1 MGSAA
6 VPRPM
11 AEAVSHGHR
20 PGLCLWPSAASGIR
34 ALRSVL
40 WGDVWRA
47 CTLLVLKPQPRE
59 DAARHD
65 AGWTPLPCR
74 ACVPTNGAPPS
85 QPTGMIRSGDLH
97 SLPPSAAEEATPA
110 LTVKTETIQWCG
122 CFGKQ
127 CGSSSGG
134 QTAGI
139 GPVTPPLAHTQ
150 EKRKRVPATSRQR
163 CLQSPKSTPPSVP
176 RLTSREARRGPST
189 QDVLLGRDEEGGA
202 DGAARSDPGHAA
214 PGEGSRT
221 PRPQRG
227 SMCVKRPELQIHRN
241 RKQRSVCRG
250 LAGTG
255 ALGRL

>member
-1 MGSAA
+1 M
-6 VPRPM
+6 VT
-11 AEAVSHGHR
+11 
-20 PGLCLWPSAASGIR
+20 GLACVCGTSAASGIR

-74 ACVPTNGAPPS
+74 ACVPTNGAPSS

-97 SLPPSAAEEATPA
+97 SLPPSAAEDATPT

-150 EKRKRVPATSRQR
+150 EERKRVPATSRQR
-163 CLQSPKSTPPSVP
+163 CLQSPKSTPPQRPSAD
-176 RLTSREARRGPST
+176 EQRG
-189 QDVLLGRDEEGGA
+189 
-202 DGAARSDPGHAA
+202 
-214 PGEGSRT
+214 T
-221 PRPQRG
+221 PRPVHSGRATRPRRGGRCRRG
-227 SMCVKRPELQIHRN
+227 SALRPWA
-241 RKQRSVCRG
+241 RG
-250 LAGTG
+250 A
-255 ALGRL
+255 R